1 MDLTK
6 SVQQARLAA
15 GFAPVV
21 RKNEPA
27 EYADKQHEYYADLTE
42 RHRQRMLRYASD
54 FVSAEIQMW
63 DENNVPFWITE
74 KLRFANVVRPSSAI
88 RRNFDDYKQ
97 IVPENPHI
105 GYYRPGTKIRA
116 MGSTWLVVN
125 PDNISG
131 GEGMSIIRR
140 CNAVWNHLDYY
151 GNLVSEPIIVE
162 NPRANASS
170 PDSQVDQLIS
180 TGYYNVIC
188 QYNEFTRQ
196 ANDNTRIILGDEG
209 NPYENAK
216 AYYITG
222 YGNFFREFTEE
233 AGSVRLLT
241 FTIRV
246 QTKND
251 ETDDLVNCVA
261 GGKSFRWS
269 MEVTGPANV
278 QSGETAQVFAQS
290 YRNGEAVGGTRGQIA
305 TAPSEPRNDS
315 AEAYPISYIW
325 TVSDTDKAVIDQD
338 GNLTAKAPG
347 AVTVTATLAQ
357 NTAIS
362 ESTEIEILPEESIRL
377 SVRFL
382 NPPPPV
388 MGPLDSVVLRAA
400 VYLNGHKTEAAAVQW
415 KTEGAAEGSYYA
427 AADGNE
433 MLLTCYG
440 YSETPLT
447 VTAYHRIVPAATEV
461 SVSANIRLED
471 V

>member
-63 DENNVPFWITE
+63 DENNVPFWIAE

-88 RRNFDDYKQ
+88 QRNFDDYKQ

-105 GYYRPGTKIRA
+105 GYYRPGTKIRS

-170 PDSQVDQLIS
+170 PDTQVDQLIS

-188 QYNEFTRQ
+188 QYNDFTRQ

-241 FTIRV
+241 FSIRV
-246 QTKND
+246 QTKDD

-278 QSGETAQVFAQS
+278 QSGETAQFFAQS
-290 YRNGEAVGGTRGQIA
+290 YRNGEAAGGT
-305 TAPSEPRNDS
+305 
-315 AEAYPISYIW
+315 AENPVSYIW
-325 TVSDTDKAVIDQD
+325 TVSDADKAVIDQD
-338 GNLTAKAPG
+338 GNLTAKEPG
-347 AVTVTATLAQ
+347 TVTVTATLAQ
-357 NTAIS
+357 NPAQTADL
-362 ESTEIEILPEESIRL
+362 EIEIGSGTETG
-377 SVRFL
+377 VRIL
-382 NPPPPV
+382 TAAPQSL
-388 MGPLDSVVLRAA
+388 GPLDSVHLRAA
-400 VYLNGHKTEAAAVQW
+400 CFVNGVDSGESVTWSLTGAKPSAYHAAPN
-415 KTEGAAEGSYYA
+415 
-427 AADGNE
+427 GNE
-433 MLLTCYG
+433 IYITCFG

-447 VTAYHRIVPAATEV
+447 VLAVCNGYSD
-461 SVSANIRLED
+461 SVEIRLED
-471 V
+471 I

>member
-88 RRNFDDYKQ
+88 QRNFDDYKQ

-105 GYYRPGTKIRA
+105 GYYRPGTKIRS

-170 PDSQVDQLIS
+170 PDTQVDQLIS

-188 QYNEFTRQ
+188 QYNDFTRQ

-241 FTIRV
+241 FSIRV

-269 MEVTGPANV
+269 MEVTGPSRLEN
-278 QSGETAQVFAQS
+278 GETAQFFAQS
-290 YRNGEAVGGTRGQIA
+290 YRNGEAVGGTRGRIA

-315 AEAYPISYIW
+315 AAVYPISYIW
-325 TVSDTDKAVIDQD
+325 TVSDADKAVIDQD
-338 GNLTAKAPG
+338 GNLTAKEPG
-347 AVTVTATLAQ
+347 TVTVTATLAQ
-357 NTAIS
+357 NPAQTADM
-362 ESTEIEILPEESIRL
+362 EIEIGSGTETG
-377 SVRFL
+377 VRIL
-382 NPPPPV
+382 TAAPQV
-388 MGPLDSVVLRAA
+388 MGPLDSVTLRAA
-400 VYLNGHKTEAAAVQW
+400 YFVNGVDSGESVTW
-415 KTEGAAEGSYYA
+415 SLTGAKPSAYHAEPN
-427 AADGNE
+427 GNE
-433 MLLTCYG
+433 IYITCFG

-447 VTAYHRIVPAATEV
+447 VTAICNGYTD
-461 SVSANIRLED
+461 SVEIRLED
-471 V
+471 I

>member
-63 DENNVPFWITE
+63 DENNVPFWREE

-88 RRNFDDYKQ
+88 QRNFDDYKQ

-105 GYYRPGTKIRA
+105 GYYRPGTKIRS

-170 PDSQVDQLIS
+170 PDTQVDQLIS

-188 QYNEFTRQ
+188 QYNDFTRQ

-241 FTIRV
+241 FSIRV

-278 QSGETAQVFAQS
+278 QSGETAQFFAQS
-290 YRNGEAVGGTRGQIA
+290 YRNGEAVGGTGGRIA

-315 AEAYPISYIW
+315 TEVYPISYIW

-338 GNLTAKAPG
+338 GNLTAKEPG
-347 AVTVTATLAQ
+347 TVTVTATLAQ
-357 NTAIS
+357 NPAQTADL
-362 ESTEIEILPEESIRL
+362 EIEIGSGTETG
-377 SVRFL
+377 VRIL
-382 NPPPPV
+382 TAAPQA
-388 MGPLDSVVLRAA
+388 MGPLDSVHLRAA
-400 VYLNGHKTEAAAVQW
+400 YFVNGVDSGESVTWSLTGAKPSAYHAAPN
-415 KTEGAAEGSYYA
+415 
-427 AADGNE
+427 GNE
-433 MLLTCYG
+433 IYITCFG

-447 VTAYHRIVPAATEV
+447 VLAVCNGYSD
-461 SVSANIRLED
+461 SVEIRLED
-471 V
+471 I